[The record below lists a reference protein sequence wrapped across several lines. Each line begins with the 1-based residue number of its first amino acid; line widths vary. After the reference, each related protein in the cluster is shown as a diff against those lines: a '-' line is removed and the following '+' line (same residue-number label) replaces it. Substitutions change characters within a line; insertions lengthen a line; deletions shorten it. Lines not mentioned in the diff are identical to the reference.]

1 MVVYLLENKKF
12 IDNFCK
18 PSCSL
23 KHMVVLRLNMTIVM
37 ARDIFMDTKDQIHPR
52 EKKDRAV
59 IDNLLQGEPND
70 YNLLE
75 LARMTIR
82 YRDFPGAREIQT
94 DLATVLNKWQLTEE
108 QLYQK
113 TREIY
118 AVKNP
123 YSDRFKSNQK
133 QDWT

>member
-1 MVVYLLENKKF
+1 
-12 IDNFCK
+12 
-18 PSCSL
+18 
-23 KHMVVLRLNMTIVM
+23 
-37 ARDIFMDTKDQIHPR
+37 MDTKDQVHPR

-59 IDNLLQGEPND
+59 IDNLLQGEPNE

-75 LARMTIR
+75 LARLTIR
-82 YRDFPGAREIQT
+82 YRSFPGARAIQK

-108 QLYQK
+108 QLYKK

-118 AVKNP
+118 AVNNL

>member
-1 MVVYLLENKKF
+1 
-12 IDNFCK
+12 
-18 PSCSL
+18 
-23 KHMVVLRLNMTIVM
+23 
-37 ARDIFMDTKDQIHPR
+37 MDTKDQIHPR

-59 IDNLLQGEPND
+59 IDKLLQGEPND

-94 DLATVLNKWQLTEE
+94 DLETVLNKWQLTEE
-108 QLYQK
+108 ELYQK
-113 TREIY
+113 TRDIY
-118 AVKNP
+118 AVSNP

>member
-1 MVVYLLENKKF
+1 MN
-12 IDNFCK
+12 
-18 PSCSL
+18 
-23 KHMVVLRLNMTIVM
+23 
-37 ARDIFMDTKDQIHPR
+37 TKDQIHPR
-52 EKKDRAV
+52 GKKDRLV
-59 IDNLLQGEPND
+59 IDKLLEGEPNE

-82 YRDFPGAREIQT
+82 YRDFPGARDIQA
-94 DLATVLNKWQLTEE
+94 DLAKVLQKWQLSEE

-118 AVKNP
+118 AVHNP
-123 YSDRFKSNQK
+123 YSDRFKSNQR

>member
-1 MVVYLLENKKF
+1 
-12 IDNFCK
+12 
-18 PSCSL
+18 
-23 KHMVVLRLNMTIVM
+23 
-37 ARDIFMDTKDQIHPR
+37 MDTKDQIHPR
-52 EKKDRAV
+52 EKKDREI
-59 IDNLLQGEPND
+59 IDKLLQGEPNE

-75 LARMTIR
+75 LARLTIR
-82 YRDFPGAREIQT
+82 YRGFPGARAIQK

-118 AVKNP
+118 AVNNP

>member
-1 MVVYLLENKKF
+1 
-12 IDNFCK
+12 
-18 PSCSL
+18 
-23 KHMVVLRLNMTIVM
+23 
-37 ARDIFMDTKDQIHPR
+37 MDTKDQIHPR

-59 IDNLLQGEPND
+59 IDNLLLAEPND

-94 DLATVLNKWQLTEE
+94 DLETVLKKWQLTEE

-118 AVKNP
+118 AVNNL

>member
-1 MVVYLLENKKF
+1 M
-12 IDNFCK
+12 
-18 PSCSL
+18 SS
-23 KHMVVLRLNMTIVM
+23 
-37 ARDIFMDTKDQIHPR
+37 KDQVHPR
-52 EKKDRAV
+52 AQKDRLV
-59 IDNLLQGEPND
+59 IDKLLQGEPND

-94 DLATVLNKWQLTEE
+94 DLETVMNKWQLTEE

-113 TREIY
+113 TRAIY
-118 AVKNP
+118 AVNNP

>member
-1 MVVYLLENKKF
+1 
-12 IDNFCK
+12 
-18 PSCSL
+18 
-23 KHMVVLRLNMTIVM
+23 
-37 ARDIFMDTKDQIHPR
+37 MDTKDQIHPR
-52 EKKDRAV
+52 QKKDREV
-59 IDNLLQGEPND
+59 IDRLLQGEPNE

-82 YRDFPGAREIQT
+82 YRDFPGARDIQK
-94 DLATVLNKWQLTEE
+94 DLQTILNKWQFTEE
-108 QLYQK
+108 QLYQQ

-118 AVKNP
+118 AVNNP

>member
-1 MVVYLLENKKF
+1 
-12 IDNFCK
+12 
-18 PSCSL
+18 
-23 KHMVVLRLNMTIVM
+23 
-37 ARDIFMDTKDQIHPR
+37 MDTKDQIHPR
-52 EKKDRAV
+52 EKKDREI
-59 IDNLLQGEPND
+59 IDKLLQGEPNK

-75 LARMTIR
+75 LARLTIR
-82 YRDFPGAREIQT
+82 YRGFPGARAIQT
-94 DLATVLNKWQLTEE
+94 DLETVLNKWQFTEE

-113 TREIY
+113 TRDIY

>member
-1 MVVYLLENKKF
+1 
-12 IDNFCK
+12 
-18 PSCSL
+18 
-23 KHMVVLRLNMTIVM
+23 
-37 ARDIFMDTKDQIHPR
+37 MDTKDQIHPR
-52 EKKDRAV
+52 EKKDREV
-59 IDNLLQGEPND
+59 IDRLLQGEPNE

-82 YRDFPGAREIQT
+82 YRDFPGAREIQK
-94 DLATVLNKWQLTEE
+94 DLQTIFNKWQFTEE

-118 AVKNP
+118 AVNNP

>member
-1 MVVYLLENKKF
+1 
-12 IDNFCK
+12 
-18 PSCSL
+18 
-23 KHMVVLRLNMTIVM
+23 
-37 ARDIFMDTKDQIHPR
+37 MDTKDQIHPR
-52 EKKDRAV
+52 EKKDREV
-59 IDNLLQGEPND
+59 IDRLLQGEPNE

-82 YRDFPGAREIQT
+82 YRDFPGAREIQK
-94 DLATVLNKWQLTEE
+94 DLQTILNKWQFTEE

-118 AVKNP
+118 AVNNP